1 MSSVSTVGFDPSAG
15 WCLGVLSASSPRY
28 LVSQHM
34 AHWDQTVGHCRAV
47 DDSLVRAELIPLS
60 LDPVA
65 LVFDSL
71 GGGGTMAS

>member
-1 MSSVSTVGFDPSAG
+1 
-15 WCLGVLSASSPRY
+15 
-28 LVSQHM
+28 M

-71 GGGGTMAS
+71 GGRGDDGVLGGGVGRLGV